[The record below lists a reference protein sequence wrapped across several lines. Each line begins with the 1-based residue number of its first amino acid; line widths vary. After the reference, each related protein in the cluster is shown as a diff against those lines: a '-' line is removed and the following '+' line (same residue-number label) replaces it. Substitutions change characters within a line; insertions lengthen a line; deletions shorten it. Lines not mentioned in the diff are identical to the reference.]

1 MSPQFPRRLDNKMKQ
16 TLPYDARNEVSK
28 TFKRMLT
35 QNYKRGILMNSN
47 THNFGINGNST
58 EKQADSILSVS
69 KLNPEFDQLTLNTE
83 IENKYAKR
91 KLKSKNF
98 KRKQYIED
106 TNSIIT
112 SEL

>member
-1 MSPQFPRRLDNKMKQ
+1 MDNKWKQ
-16 TLPYDARNEVSK
+16 TLSYDTKTEVSK

-35 QNYKRGILMNSN
+35 QNYKRGILASN
-47 THNFGINGNST
+47 THNFGIAGNST

-91 KLKSKNF
+91 KLKSKNLRH
-98 KRKQYIED
+98 K
-106 TNSIIT
+106 
-112 SEL
+112 